1 MTPVKFA
8 KKVSTSP
15 ATVSR
20 NFQMYSAGGKS
31 GGGGGLGGGGGSAG
45 GCGGGDELVIH
56 TKDEWKRSSGR
67 LPQEG

>member
-1 MTPVKFA
+1 MNIA

-15 ATVSR
+15 ATVTV
-20 NFQMYSAGGKS
+20 NVQMRSIGGSS
-31 GGGGGLGGGGGSAG
+31 GGGGELGGGGGRAG